1 MIIKHPTPAEQ
12 EGMLTLWEEA
22 FGDSREFIKM
32 FFSTGFSFDR
42 SMLCTQNDQV
52 AAALY
57 WFDCLWN
64 DKKVA
69 YLYAIA
75 TKQEHRGKGICKK
88 LMAATHNELLSK
100 NYHGAILVPA
110 DEGLSQMYG
119 KMGYQ
124 PYEKSHNCPLSIVH
138 CPFDLTPISV
148 AEYRKLQKELLP
160 KDSVV
165 HTDAAFSY
173 LQTFAQF
180 YKTEK
185 GILCKT
191 EDSIQEILPYTP
203 KGENKAMYLPLT
215 EDKTLP
221 AYFGLPLA

>member
-1 MIIKHPTPAEQ
+1 MIIKHPTFADQ
-12 EGMLTLWEEA
+12 EGMLTLWQEA

-64 DKKVA
+64 GKKVA

-75 TKQEHRGKGICKK
+75 TKKEHRGKGICKK
-88 LMAATHNELLSK
+88 LMAATHDELLSK
-100 NYHGAILVPA
+100 NYHGAILAPA

-119 KMGYQ
+119 KMGYIPCAAQ
-124 PYEKSHNCPLSIVH
+124 GMQNAECKMQNV
-138 CPFDLTPISV
+138 PISV
-148 AEYRKLQKELLP
+148 VEYRKLQKELLP
-160 KDSVV
+160 PNAVS
-165 HTDAAFSY
+165 HTDAAFAY
-173 LQTFAQF
+173 LETFAKF
-180 YKTEK
+180 YKTET

-191 EDSIQEILPYTP
+191 EDTVQEILPYTP

-215 EDKTLP
+215 VDKTPP